1 MPSFLNALV
10 GLTGCISCFGLIL
23 GCAAGFQWLFLKGRQ
38 NDHHVATAS
47 ETPLHGFSRPSAQLS
62 VQKAVVVTYWEK
74 PVSKHSTRVDFNI
87 FNITVIHLF
96 ALTSIFALF
105 VVTHGAFNAISLL
118 SY

>member
-38 NDHHVATAS
+38 NDHQAATAS
-47 ETPLHGFSRPSAQLS
+47 ETPLQSLSRPSAQLS
-62 VQKAVVVTYWEK
+62 VQKAVVVAYWEK

-96 ALTSIFALF
+96 ASISIFALF
-105 VVTHGAFNAISLL
+105 VVTYGAFAALDL
-118 SY
+118 WSY

>member
-38 NDHHVATAS
+38 NDHQAATAS
-47 ETPLHGFSRPSAQLS
+47 ETPLHGLSRPSAQLS
-62 VQKAVVVTYWEK
+62 VQKAVVVAYWEK

-105 VVTHGAFNAISLL
+105 VVTHGAFNALNLL

>member
-38 NDHHVATAS
+38 NDHQAATAS
-47 ETPLHGFSRPSAQLS
+47 ETPLQSLSRPSAQLS
-62 VQKAVVVTYWEK
+62 VQKAVVVAYWEK
-74 PVSKHSTRVDFNI
+74 PVSQHSTRVD

-105 VVTHGAFNAISLL
+105 VVTHGAFNALNLL